1 MMSGLKTFSA
11 SNPQLTRALSGMASS
26 AISSAVQQRAPG
38 LYNNLAQGVAMGR
51 NLGLVPQNP
60 LAPPLA
66 PLPPMSARTVEAQAL
81 SQLNPTQQASLMQM
95 LQKQLLDTKNNL
107 VQVAQQPRRAPQLP
121 APPLPAV

>member
-1 MMSGLKTFSA
+1 
-11 SNPQLTRALSGMASS
+11 MASS

-60 LAPPLA
+60 LAPPPLGAPLAPQA